1 MGMRNAS
8 DSSCSPRQ
16 LFVAVTATGASPTFN
31 LEVGATGFQ
40 NDGARLLS
48 VAVTA
53 FFGICSLFLFY

>member
-1 MGMRNAS
+1 M
-8 DSSCSPRQ
+8 
-16 LFVAVTATGASPTFN
+16 FVAVTATGTGATFN